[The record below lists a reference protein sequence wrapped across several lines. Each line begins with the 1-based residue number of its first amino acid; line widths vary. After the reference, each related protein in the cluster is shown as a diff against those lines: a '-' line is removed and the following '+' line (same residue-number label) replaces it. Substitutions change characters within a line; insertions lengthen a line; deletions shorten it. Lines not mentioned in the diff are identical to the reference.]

1 MAIRYLKMVLLLCVS
16 FQVLLIGIQN
26 FANLDQA
33 YASWPMLLAMRI
45 MLLTQI
51 PAFPALTSPFLIWMA
66 LGAILIGEFGG
77 GFLSLKG
84 TWDLFNNRNAPADE
98 FNAAKTF
105 GILGCGVIMVTFF
118 GLFLDVGGVI
128 FQMWQ
133 TQIGNGSWSG
143 SFIYMGST
151 AFVLLFLN
159 MKD

>member
-1 MAIRYLKMVLLLCVS
+1 V
-16 FQVLLIGIQN
+16 
-26 FANLDQA
+26 A
-33 YASWPMLLAMRI
+33 YVTSNADHVAYPNS
-45 MLLTQI
+45 
-51 PAFPALTSPFLIWMA
+51 AFPALTSPFLIWMA

-77 GFLSLKG
+77 GFLILKG
-84 TWDLFNNRNAPADE
+84 TWDLFNNRNASADE